1 MKREYIVTWRIELTA
16 ESPHDAVQIARRIQL
31 DPESSAT
38 IYEVAIDVDASEVN
52 HDPQ

>member
-31 DPESSAT
+31 NPESGST
-38 IYEVAIDVDASEVN
+38 YYEVAIEVDAEEDES
-52 HDPQ
+52 